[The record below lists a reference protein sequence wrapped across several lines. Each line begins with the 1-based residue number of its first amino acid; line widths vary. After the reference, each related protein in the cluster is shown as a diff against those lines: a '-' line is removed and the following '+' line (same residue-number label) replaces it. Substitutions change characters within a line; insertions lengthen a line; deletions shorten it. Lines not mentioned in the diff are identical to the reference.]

1 MSEPSI
7 ENHAICSKL
16 SEVSKCAK
24 MESQLFT
31 KNETATTGSIN
42 TIASIVTA

>member
-7 ENHAICSKL
+7 ENHAIFSKL
-16 SEVSKCAK
+16 CAK

>member
-16 SEVSKCAK
+16 SEVSKFAK

-31 KNETATTGSIN
+31 KNGTATTGSIK
-42 TIASIVTA
+42 TIASNVTA